1 MKENGVSG
9 KAEKREKVKK
19 TERFQGSACD
29 NILYE
34 TKVMGLKYM
43 KDHNTVVFLD
53 VFYEIRKEG
62 AVPEMNWQN
71 ECEWKLNDLQNR
83 VREEMEEISTNLGGN
98 MEKAYRE
105 VRKKQLKMI
114 KEIKDDIRT
123 VYQ

>member
-1 MKENGVSG
+1 
-9 KAEKREKVKK
+9 
-19 TERFQGSACD
+19 
-29 NILYE
+29 
-34 TKVMGLKYM
+34 MGLKYM

-62 AVPEMNWQN
+62 VVPEMNWQN

>member
-1 MKENGVSG
+1 MKENGVRG

-29 NILYE
+29 NILYV

-83 VREEMEEISTNLGGN
+83 VRRKWKKFRQILVATWKKHIGKY
-98 MEKAYRE
+98 EKNN
-105 VRKKQLKMI
+105 
-114 KEIKDDIRT
+114 
-123 VYQ
+123 